1 MISYDYRQGGVLMNL
16 DYIRYFVK
24 LAQLQHYTKAAEM
37 LCISQ
42 PSLSHAVRQLEKELG
57 VQLFE
62 KKGRNTVLTRFGEEF
77 LDTCQRAL
85 STLDEGIA
93 SIKRSAGGEG
103 LIRLGFLRVLGVDFI
118 PGLAAEFIRQN
129 PEKNIRFTFHTER
142 TEPLLTGLSDR
153 AFDLVFCSA
162 PEPQSNMTATY
173 VLKQKLVVIVPDG
186 HLLSGRKSVNLEET
200 LPYPQIYF
208 SKGSGIRSVVDGLF
222 DYIGARPQISCETE
236 EDQVIAGLVAGGFG
250 IAVVPYMDMLMKL
263 DVSILEIEYPP
274 YRREF
279 FMVQNNDAYL
289 SPAAAAFRDFV
300 KGSRRF

>member
-1 MISYDYRQGGVLMNL
+1 MNL
-16 DYIRYFVK
+16 DYLRYFVK
-24 LAQLQHYTKAAEM
+24 LAELQHYTKAAEV

-42 PSLSHAVRQLEKELG
+42 PSLSHAVRQMEAELG

-77 LDTCQRAL
+77 LDTARRTLA
-85 STLDEGIA
+85 TLDEGVA
-93 SIKRSAGGEG
+93 SLKRSARGEG
-103 LIRLGFLRVLGVDFI
+103 LIRLGFLRVLGIDFI
-118 PGLAAEFIRQN
+118 PRLAAEFIKEN
-129 PEKNIRFTFHTER
+129 PEKNIQFTFHTER
-142 TEPLLTGLSDR
+142 TEPLLEGLSDR

-162 PEPQSNMTATY
+162 PKPELNMTAIP
-173 VLKQKLVVIVPDG
+173 VHEQKLVVIVPKG
-186 HLLSGRKSVNLEET
+186 HPLAERKAVSLEET

-208 SKGSGIRSVVDGLF
+208 AKGSGIRNVVERLF
-222 DYIGARPQISCETE
+222 EDIEAKPQISCENE

-263 DVSILEIEYPP
+263 DISILEIEYPP

-279 FMVQNNDAYL
+279 FMLQNNDAYL

-300 KGSRRF
+300 ADRK